1 MANVKNIVD
10 SDFKAQVLQSSLPV
24 LVDFWAPWCGPCVAM
39 GPVLD
44 QVSTEM
50 ASRVSICKMNV
61 DENPETPAEFGVRS
75 IPFMVLFKNGLAVDT
90 IVGAVPKNKLVDMIN
105 KHLPPVS

>member
-10 SDFKAQVLQSSLPV
+10 SDFKTQVLQSPIPV

-44 QVSTEM
+44 QVAGEM
-50 ASRVSICKMNV
+50 ANRLTICKMNV
-61 DENPETPAEFGVRS
+61 DENPETPADFGVRS
-75 IPFMVLFKNGLAVDT
+75 IPYMVLFKNGTAVDT

-105 KHLPPVS
+105 KHLPVA